1 MSHNW
6 NNFTLNEE
14 NNKIKEFYLSGNKE
28 NIKNVNIKNVNI
40 KNENVKK
47 ENLNTKINNTRYAHY
62 ISIEDEEKIFNGE
75 Y

>member
-6 NNFTLNEE
+6 NNFSFNEE
-14 NNKIKEFYLSGNKE
+14 NNKIKDFYLSENKE
-28 NIKNVNIKNVNI
+28 NIKNENVKKEKNV
-40 KNENVKK
+40 KNVKK

-62 ISIEDEEKIFNGE
+62 ISIEDEDKIFNGE

>member
-6 NNFTLNEE
+6 NNFSLNEE
-14 NNKIKEFYLSGNKE
+14 KNKINYFSLSENKE
-28 NIKNVNIKNVNI
+28 NV
-40 KNENVKK
+40 KNENVKN
-47 ENLNTKINNTRYAHY
+47 ENVKNKNVNTKINNTRYAHY

>member
-6 NNFTLNEE
+6 NNFSLNEE
-14 NNKIKEFYLSGNKE
+14 NNKIKDFSLSENKE
-28 NIKNVNIKNVNI
+28 NV

-47 ENLNTKINNTRYAHY
+47 EKNVKKEDLNTKINNTRYAHY
-62 ISIEDEEKIFNGE
+62 ISIEDEEEIFNGE

>member
-28 NIKNVNIKNVNI
+28 NIKNVNIKN
-40 KNENVKK
+40 ENVKK
-47 ENLNTKINNTRYAHY
+47 EKLNTKINNTRYAYY

>member
-14 NNKIKEFYLSGNKE
+14 NNKIKEFYLSGNK
-28 NIKNVNIKNVNI
+28 VNIKNVNI
-40 KNENVKK
+40 KNENVNK
-47 ENLNTKINNTRYAHY
+47 ENLNTKINNTRYAYY
-62 ISIEDEEKIFNGE
+62 ISIEEEEEIFNGE

>member
-6 NNFTLNEE
+6 NNFSLNEE
-14 NNKIKEFYLSGNKE
+14 KNKINYFSLSE
-28 NIKNVNIKNVNI
+28 NV

-47 ENLNTKINNTRYAHY
+47 EKNVKKEDLNTKINNTRYAHY
-62 ISIEDEEKIFNGE
+62 ISIEDEEEIFNGE

>member
-6 NNFTLNEE
+6 NNFSLNEE
-14 NNKIKEFYLSGNKE
+14 NNKIKDFSLSVNKE
-28 NIKNVNIKNVNI
+28 NL

-47 ENLNTKINNTRYAHY
+47 EKLNTKINNTRYAYY
-62 ISIEDEEKIFNGE
+62 ISIEEEEEIFNGE

>member
-6 NNFTLNEE
+6 NNFSLNEE
-14 NNKIKEFYLSGNKE
+14 NNKIKDFYLSENKE
-28 NIKNVNIKNVNI
+28 NV
-40 KNENVKK
+40 KNENVKKEKNVKK

>member
-14 NNKIKEFYLSGNKE
+14 NNKIKEFYLSGNK
-28 NIKNVNIKNVNI
+28 VNI
-40 KNENVKK
+40 KNENVKNENIKK
-47 ENLNTKINNTRYAHY
+47 EDLNTKINNTRYAHY
-62 ISIEDEEKIFNGE
+62 ISIEDEEEIFNGE

>member
-28 NIKNVNIKNVNI
+28 NIKNVNI